1 MDILRDLRPLF
12 ALHIFAPS
20 SDLFQLAGM
29 VFTDLPEDQKTW
41 IGNLRKDLNAET
53 LTAWL
58 VQNKFEVPVPLK
70 VVQQ

>member
-1 MDILRDLRPLF
+1 MDLRRDLRPLF

-20 SDLFQLAGM
+20 SGLFQMTGV
-29 VFTDLPEDQKTW
+29 VFTDIPKDQKTW
-41 IGNLRKDLNAET
+41 LGNLRKDLKDET

-58 VQNKFEVPVPLK
+58 VQNNFEVPIPLK